1 MREPLRD
8 PGRLEHILTCIDNV
22 QDFVARKNFD
32 DMSSDKMLF
41 YAVVKNIEI
50 IGEAANCIT
59 KELRQRHSEVEW
71 AVIIG
76 MRHVLV
82 HDYYNI
88 DPKTAWKTATK
99 DLPAL
104 RPQIAAILDEMNKN
118 NIQ

>member
-1 MREPLRD
+1 MRETLRD

-22 QDFVARKNFD
+22 QDFVAGNSYD
-32 DMSSDKMLF
+32 DMSDNKMLF
-41 YAVVKNIEI
+41 YAVVKNNEI
-50 IGEAANCIT
+50 IGEAANSIT

-88 DPKTAWKTATK
+88 DSKTAWRTATK

-104 RPQIAAILDEMNKN
+104 RPQIAAILKELNN
-118 NIQ
+118 TNIQ